1 MRNEELINYLHAR
14 IEALEK
20 ELEFKN
26 QQLNILNN

>member
-1 MRNEELINYLHAR
+1 MRSEELINYLHAR

-26 QQLNILNN
+26 KQLELLSK